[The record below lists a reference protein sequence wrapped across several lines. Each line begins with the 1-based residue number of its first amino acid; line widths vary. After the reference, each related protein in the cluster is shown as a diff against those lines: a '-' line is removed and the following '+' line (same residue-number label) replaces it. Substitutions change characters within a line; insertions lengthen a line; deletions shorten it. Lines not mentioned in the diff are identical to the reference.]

1 MISHYILF
9 SVALFS
15 IGAYGVLAR
24 RNLLIVLMSLE
35 LMLNGV
41 NVALVTFGLHTPP
54 GSAPGETGTAAAQVF
69 VLMVM
74 AVAAAE
80 VAVGL
85 AIVISVFRT
94 RQTVDTH
101 DLQSM
106 SG

>member
-1 MISHYILF
+1 MISHYILL
-9 SVALFS
+9 SVGLFS

-41 NVALVTFGLHTPP
+41 NIALVAFCLKFAGSTPH
-54 GSAPGETGTAAAQVF
+54 GQVL
-69 VLMVM
+69 VMMVM

-85 AIVISVFRT
+85 AIVISLFRT
-94 RQTVDTH
+94 RQTVDTN
-101 DLQSM
+101 DLQM
-106 SG
+106 MGG

>member
-1 MISHYILF
+1 MTIAHYLIFAALLF
-9 SVALFS
+9 SV
-15 IGAYGVLAR
+15 GAYGVLAR

-41 NVALVTFGLHTPP
+41 NISLVALSLKH
-54 GSAPGETGTAAAQVF
+54 GTEPHGQVF
-69 VLMVM
+69 VLLVM

-85 AIVISVFRT
+85 AIVISLFRT

-101 DLQSM
+101 ELQSM

>member
-1 MISHYILF
+1 MKAYLLLSAAMF
-9 SVALFS
+9 A

-35 LMLNGV
+35 LMLNGA
-41 NVALVTFGLHTPP
+41 NIALVTFTLAHG
-54 GSAPGETGTAAAQVF
+54 GSAPHGQIL
-69 VLMVM
+69 VLVVM

-85 AIVISVFRT
+85 AIVISLFRT
-94 RQTVDTH
+94 RRTIDTH
-101 DLQSM
+101 DLQSL

>member
-1 MISHYILF
+1 MIAQYLLF
-9 SVALFS
+9 GAALFA
-15 IGAYGVLAR
+15 IGAYGVLGR

-41 NVALVTFGLHTPP
+41 NVSLVTFGRMFDNAS
-54 GSAPGETGTAAAQVF
+54 GQVF

-85 AIVISVFRT
+85 AIVISLFRT

-101 DLQSM
+101 ELRSM
-106 SG
+106 RG